1 LSKKLKKVM
10 RKCGIPETKHFHSL
24 RHTFAVRQVVM
35 GVPMAMIQ
43 SKMGHRSIN
52 TTEIYAEFPL
62 KKLKSHFPTLEGCF
76 QEGRNTS
83 KTSKVD
89 THLVDT
95 PKDFRVFTEGKTLN

>member
-1 LSKKLKKVM
+1 MDS
-10 RKCGIPETKHFHSL
+10 ETKHFQSL

-52 TTEIYAEFPL
+52 TTEIYAELPL
-62 KKLKSHFPTLEGCF
+62 KKLKSHFPTPEEYF

-83 KTSKVD
+83 KKSKVD
-89 THLVDT
+89 T
-95 PKDFRVFTEGKTLN
+95 PKYFRVFTEGKTLN